1 MGVLSH
7 MPLVVLLALLSV
19 FFLAA
24 CTQAVHALFIATR
37 REVSPARVI
46 FAYEMLIVAHLVL
59 ACCTAN
65 SASRGFVVLLA
76 QFRPYVFPLDVLLWV
91 NLAIAAFGLVL
102 AIAKRRPVMTF
113 EIVLIA
119 LCTPPII
126 SLLGDNCVYLFVLDA
141 AFSFSERAPA
151 SCSIFAMHPSRSRSF
166 RSSARSIICLKAWC
180 GRTEMAASST

>member
-46 FAYEMLIVAHLVL
+46 FAYEMLIVVHLVL

-65 SASRGFVVLLA
+65 WLREGS
-76 QFRPYVFPLDVLLWV
+76 
-91 NLAIAAFGLVL
+91 
-102 AIAKRRPVMTF
+102 
-113 EIVLIA
+113 
-119 LCTPPII
+119 
-126 SLLGDNCVYLFVLDA
+126 
-141 AFSFSERAPA
+141 SF
-151 SCSIFAMHPSRSRSF
+151 CWRSF
-166 RSSARSIICLKAWC
+166 ARTCFRSMCFF
-180 GRTEMAASST
+180 G